1 MAHPDPTSPDPA
13 PRTAANSE
21 PSRTPPRRFRR
32 NIHVESEN
40 ESPRGWS
47 FVVTRGDSPTDRFE
61 IHLSW
66 PDYEFWSHGVAP
78 PSRIVEAIMEAIE
91 ELRPDAELPSR
102 FDASTAR
109 RIIGG
114 TGLDE
119 WLRERI

>member
-1 MAHPDPTSPDPA
+1 MAESPSTPSPNPKHPIIPQ
-13 PRTAANSE
+13 RTA
-21 PSRTPPRRFRR
+21 RRP
-32 NIHVESEN
+32 IHVETER
-40 ESPRGWS
+40 ESARGWT
-47 FVVTRGDSPTDRFE
+47 FTVNRGPSPTDRFE

-91 ELRPDAELPSR
+91 ELRPDAELPSK

-119 WLRERI
+119 WIRERL